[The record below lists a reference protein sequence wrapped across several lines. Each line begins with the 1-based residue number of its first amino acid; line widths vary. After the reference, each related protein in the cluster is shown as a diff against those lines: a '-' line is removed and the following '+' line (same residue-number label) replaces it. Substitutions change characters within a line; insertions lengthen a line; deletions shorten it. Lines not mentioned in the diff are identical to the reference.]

1 MITPDIE
8 VHEDPVPAFT
18 QAILDAARAQGHIV
32 LTGGST
38 PKVAYEHAAEQA
50 EAFAGAHIWFGDER
64 AVPPDDERSN
74 FGMAQQAMLGPIEQ
88 AGVTLGGCHRMKG
101 ELGPDAGAEDYTGQ
115 LQGAFSGAP
124 EFDLLL
130 LGIGP
135 DAHIASMFPGQP
147 TLQERSELVTGVLEA
162 GFEPYVPRITM
173 TFPAL
178 ACARHVLV
186 VATGSSKAEAIA
198 KAFGSEATPS
208 PQAPASMLVEHVR
221 SLTVLLDR
229 EAAAQL

>member
-1 MITPDIE
+1 MITPDIQ
-8 VHEDPVPAFT
+8 VQDDPVPAFT

-38 PKVAYEHAAEQA
+38 PKVAYQRAAEQP

-74 FGMAQQAMLGPIEQ
+74 FGMAQQTMLGPIEQ
-88 AGVTLGGCHRMKG
+88 AGVSLGGCHRMKG
-101 ELGPDAGAEDYTGQ
+101 ELGPDAGAEDYTAQ
-115 LQGAFSGAP
+115 MQDAFGGAP

-135 DAHIASMFPGQP
+135 DAHLASMFPGQE
-147 TLQERSELVTGVLEA
+147 TLQERSRLVRAVPEA
-162 GFEPYVPRITM
+162 GFEPYVPRITL

-178 ACARHVLV
+178 ACARQVLV
-186 VATGSSKAEAIA
+186 VATGSSKADAVA
-198 KAFGSEATPS
+198 KAFGPEATPT

-229 EAAAQL
+229 DAAAQL